1 MTAKFARFDI
11 METLS
16 LQEYA
21 RRLRLARKHR
31 EQFDDLEQSKYLIDE
46 NEVYVI
52 DSHPVIERHGSAA
65 HTPDE
70 DEEAAAPIDEAHE
83 ASVEEHDPRE
93 AGSDA
98 RGRGKMN
105 EQMKVSNSALI
116 LFGLG
121 GLWLGMF
128 LADTI
133 PLGLPRWLY
142 LVVAVAFVAAAE
154 VFNSQEGVPTMRKV
168 EMFADL
174 FIVFLLFVGLIVAII
189 WLFLRVVG

>member
-11 METLS
+11 LETLS

-65 HTPDE
+65 HTPDA
-70 DEEAAAPIDEAHE
+70 EAADPIDEARD
-83 ASVEEHDPRE
+83 ASVEEHEPRE

-105 EQMKVSNSALI
+105 EQMKVSELALI

-128 LADTI
+128 MADTI

-142 LVVAVAFVAAAE
+142 LVGAVAFVVAADIAY
-154 VFNSQEGVPTMRKV
+154 SQQGVSTMRKV

-174 FIVFLLFVGLIVAII
+174 FIVSLLFVGLIVAII
-189 WLFLRVVG
+189 WLLLRVVG

>member
-11 METLS
+11 LETLS
-16 LQEYA
+16 LEEYA
-21 RRLRLARKHR
+21 RRLRLARKHL

-70 DEEAAAPIDEAHE
+70 EAAAPIDEAHD
-83 ASVEEHDPRE
+83 ASVEEHEPRE
-93 AGSDA
+93 AGSDT
-98 RGRGKMN
+98 RGRGKVN
-105 EQMKVSNSALI
+105 EQMKVSELALI

-128 LADTI
+128 MADTI

-142 LVVAVAFVAAAE
+142 LVGAVAFVVAADIAY
-154 VFNSQEGVPTMRKV
+154 SQQGVSTMRKV

-174 FIVFLLFVGLIVAII
+174 FIVSLLFVGLIVAII
-189 WLFLRVVG
+189 WLLLRVVG